1 MTRVLTVQPNE
12 DNKIIKLCISGIPKQ
27 EALNQFP
34 KMNST
39 LKVRIN
45 RIYRVAFFL
54 QDFYDLK
61 EKNENNKLEKKRSWK
76 MSTYLKHKINL
87 HPSDVESLMNAL
99 LEEDGSP
106 RILQGSCLRDFQDHT
121 RMRIL
126 SSETMTFKK
135 K

>member
-1 MTRVLTVQPNE
+1 MTRVVTVQPNE

-39 LKVRIN
+39 LKARIN

-76 MSTYLKHKINL
+76 MSTYLKSKINL

-99 LEEDGSP
+99 LEAGWEPKDPSGIVPAGFPGSHQDGDL
-106 RILQGSCLRDFQDHT
+106 I
-121 RMRIL
+121 I
-126 SSETMTFKK
+126 
-135 K
+135 